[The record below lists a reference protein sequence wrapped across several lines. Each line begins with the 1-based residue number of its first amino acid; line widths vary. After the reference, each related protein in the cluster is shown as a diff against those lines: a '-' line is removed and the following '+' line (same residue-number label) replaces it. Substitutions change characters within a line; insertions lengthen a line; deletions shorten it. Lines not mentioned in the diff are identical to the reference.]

1 MKFRDSSSEE
11 LGLVE
16 DIDDICYTD
25 STSYP
30 YKQKARN
37 INSWYRRVVSW
48 IRECPSDW
56 EYDDSNNSGLPV
68 NTHTLVVGTQGYT
81 LDSDAQKVERVEVL
95 DENADY
101 QRVTPI
107 DKDEIEGALTEYKEA
122 AGLPTEY
129 DLVGRTINLYP
140 KPGTGYITTS
150 LGLKVYVARDIDEF
164 TSTDTTQEPG
174 FASNFHRIL
183 SLGASFDFIS
193 DSTKKNFLKA
203 QINEM
208 KEELQKFYSGRHREY
223 PNIISPHRHSYE

>member
-1 MKFRDSSSEE
+1 MKFRDDSSEE

-37 INSWYRRVVSW
+37 INNWYRRVVSW

-56 EYDDSNNSGLPV
+56 EYDDSNLTYPPS
-68 NTHTLVVGTQGYT
+68 NTHTLVADTQEYT
-81 LDSDAQKVERVEVL
+81 LDTDAQKVERVEVL
-95 DENADY
+95 DDEGNY

-107 DKDEIEGALTEYKEA
+107 DKDEIEGALSEYKET

-129 DLVGRTINLYP
+129 DLVGRTVVLYP

-150 LGLKVYVARDIDEF
+150 AGLKVYVARDIDEF

-183 SLGASFDFIS
+183 SLGASFDFI
-193 DSTKKNFLKA
+193 DDPTKKNFLKA

-208 KEELQKFYSGRHREY
+208 KEELQKFYSTRHREY
-223 PNIISPHRHSYE
+223 PNVISPHRHNYN